1 MADLKP
7 CPFCGGEP
15 RLIIQNRT
23 VIKGIVMRNCYVHC
37 LNCDARGERFLE
49 GETVAEHK
57 EARQK
62 AKDAWNRRFNESTN

>member
-1 MADLKP
+1 MYELMP

-49 GETVAEHK
+49 GETIEEHK
-57 EARQK
+57 AARYAAK
-62 AKDAWNRRFNESTN
+62 AAWNRRANDV